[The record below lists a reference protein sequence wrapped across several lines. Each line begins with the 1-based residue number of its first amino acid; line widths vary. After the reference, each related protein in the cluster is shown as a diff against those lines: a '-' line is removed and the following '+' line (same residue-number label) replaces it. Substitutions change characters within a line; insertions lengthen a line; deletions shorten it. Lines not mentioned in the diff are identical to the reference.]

1 MDSEKDDSKMDSSG
15 NSFNSS
21 GIHNM
26 SPNSKKETNKYVQNT
41 NIVHEEDAMEAK
53 SNEISHHS
61 RVMDENE
68 DQFSENEST
77 YEVKIKMMEPEINNT
92 LQSGGEKEGDQKPI
106 SFKVQV
112 NTKSPKKGSEKDR
125 DTSQIV
131 EKSEKSHQSQHSKS
145 NSQLS
150 KNSQIISQEGKLK
163 ANLSKNFDIESLQ
176 MSDSGEEDED
186 HHDMDQMDQEAE
198 GDEKGNPIQ
207 PIRIPHLDE
216 NQYENIFEWYEQL
229 RKEHNPSNPWEDL
242 DYPSDVNL
250 FGKNGEY
257 PEKFREKDYAIE
269 FVRLEDESEENH
281 FFSCERSTNIEYQFN
296 LKRGIMNDKFF
307 IGAVLMLFRK
317 KEQFLTNLV
326 VDYQNIVENL
336 KAGFC
341 GFTFFINGEW
351 KTVTIDTNLPW
362 YQADEM
368 ALSIATSNKT
378 SFWLC
383 LLEKAYA
390 KIHKT
395 YDVLNDVSVKNTLVD
410 LTGGISKKISI
421 KEKLDDSEKKGLFD
435 EIKRCIQQKYLVG
448 SMKFDL
454 TQENVSRI
462 FYKIL

>member
-61 RVMDENE
+61 RIMDENE

-77 YEVKIKMMEPEINNT
+77 YELKKKMMEPEINNT

-216 NQYENIFEWYEQL
+216 NQY
-229 RKEHNPSNPWEDL
+229 
-242 DYPSDVNL
+242 
-250 FGKNGEY
+250 
-257 PEKFREKDYAIE
+257 
-269 FVRLEDESEENH
+269 
-281 FFSCERSTNIEYQFN
+281 
-296 LKRGIMNDKFF
+296 
-307 IGAVLMLFRK
+307 
-317 KEQFLTNLV
+317 
-326 VDYQNIVENL
+326 
-336 KAGFC
+336 
-341 GFTFFINGEW
+341 
-351 KTVTIDTNLPW
+351 
-362 YQADEM
+362 
-368 ALSIATSNKT
+368 
-378 SFWLC
+378 
-383 LLEKAYA
+383 
-390 KIHKT
+390 
-395 YDVLNDVSVKNTLVD
+395 
-410 LTGGISKKISI
+410 
-421 KEKLDDSEKKGLFD
+421 SEKMVST
-435 EIKRCIQQKYLVG
+435 QKNSAKKTMPLN
-448 SMKFDL
+448 S
-454 TQENVSRI
+454 
-462 FYKIL
+462 